1 VSVRGRAENRPWDLI
16 RFIPAWESESIV
28 ACHALFTP
36 LPDSASDAISFRGQ
50 RVDIYGFASWCFT
63 VMVLVTV
70 AWPVNMLFL
79 ALAVKI
85 SKGRSRLDMSLGEL
99 FWRSLGGSLGLAFGS
114 LVAMGIAYWLVG
126 SAQVPPGMVHI
137 GLLFLFVLAAIAF
150 LVWILAIDDLGQ
162 TLSIFLLY
170 LLLPG
175 LPLLLAGRFLG
186 LWSTLR
192 QSAPWMLPG
201 S

>member
-1 VSVRGRAENRPWDLI
+1 MLK
-16 RFIPAWESESIV
+16 
-28 ACHALFTP
+28 
-36 LPDSASDAISFRGQ
+36 GQ
-50 RVDIYGFASWCFT
+50 CVDIYGFASWCFT

-70 AWPVNMLFL
+70 AWPVNALFL

-85 SKGRSRLDMSLGEL
+85 SKGRSRLDLSLSEL
-99 FWRSLGGSLGLAFGS
+99 FWRSLGGSLGLAIAS

-126 SAQVPPGMVHI
+126 TAEVPAGLVHI
-137 GLLFLFVLAAIAF
+137 GLLFIFVLTAIGF

-162 TLSIFLLY
+162 TLSIFFLY
-170 LLLPG
+170 VLLPG
-175 LPLLLAGRFLG
+175 LPLLLVGRFTG
-186 LWSTLR
+186 LWAAVR